1 MAVHYTKM
9 TIITRRDKF
18 PVLTNALLDLNIEGM
33 TATEVTGN
41 GTENGQI
48 QYVGSD
54 GRVAILLIPKIYV
67 ELVTT
72 ASKVSLI
79 LKTILPLLQTGI
91 VGDGKIFLE
100 NIEGEIY
107 RISSGEKAGED
118 EEFNEESEE
127 FVMSAAAKPMTKIT
141 IITRKEKMKELRKEL
156 VAIGVSGMT
165 VTNVEGCGRQHGVT
179 KFVEG
184 ISRHTGL
191 LPKIKVEIVVCSV
204 PVQDVIDTAQKV
216 LGTGS
221 MGDGKIFTSPIAHAI
236 RVRTGETDDAA
247 I

>member
-9 TIITRRDKF
+9 TIITRRDKY
-18 PVLTNALLDLNIEGM
+18 PDLTDALLGLNIEGM

-41 GTENGQI
+41 GTQIGQI
-48 QYVGSD
+48 QYKGSD
-54 GRVAILLIPKIYV
+54 GRTEILLIPKIYV

-72 ASKVSLI
+72 AGKVASI
-79 LKTILPLLQTGI
+79 LKTILPVLQTGI

-100 NIEGEIY
+100 NIEGEVY
-107 RISSGEKAGED
+107 TISSGTHAQEED
-118 EEFNEESEE
+118 EDSRESEE
-127 FVMSAAAKPMTKIT
+127 FVMSAAAKPMTKVT
-141 IITRKEKMKELRKEL
+141 IVTRKEKMKELRKEL

-184 ISRHTGL
+184 ISRHSGL

-204 PVQDVIDTAQKV
+204 PVSAVIETAQKV

-221 MGDGKIFTSPIAHAI
+221 MGDGKIFTSPISHAI